1 LGNTL
6 EAKIKQQ
13 SDTGSVLKKVSLID
27 NFNIG
32 VSYNVAVK
40 QYQWSNINLSGN
52 TKLFKVLNLSASAT
66 LDPYQ
71 IDSAGNHIERF
82 EWAKQRIGRLTNAGV
97 SLGAN
102 FRSKVNTT
110 PKPKTSDKGTQDE
123 LDYINAHPDAYMDFN
138 VPWNFGFAY
147 NINYTTPVVNNLVTI
162 KVIQSVSFNGDV
174 SVTKKWKVSGSSGYD
189 FINKKFTVTNI
200 NIYRDLHC
208 WEMRFRWVPFGF
220 GQSFNLDLN
229 VKSAMLKDLKLTR
242 KKDWYDY

>member
-1 LGNTL
+1 VN
-6 EAKIKQQ
+6 AR
-13 SDTGSVLKKVSLID
+13 
-27 NFNIG
+27 
-32 VSYNVAVK
+32 
-40 QYQWSNINLSGN
+40 
-52 TKLFKVLNLSASAT
+52 AS

-82 EWAKQRIGRLTNAGV
+82 EWQKQRIGRLTSAGA
-97 SLGAN
+97 SIGAN
-102 FRSKVNTT
+102 FRSKENTG
-110 PKPKTSDKGTQDE
+110 KPKTSTKGTQDE
-123 LDYINAHPDAYMDFN
+123 LDFINKHPDAYMDFN

-147 NINYTTPVVNNLVTI
+147 NIDYTTPVVNNLVTI
-162 KVIQSVSFNGDV
+162 NVIQSISFNGDV
-174 SVTKKWKVSGSSGYD
+174 SVTKKWKVSANSGFD
-189 FINKKFTVTNI
+189 FIHKKFTVTNI